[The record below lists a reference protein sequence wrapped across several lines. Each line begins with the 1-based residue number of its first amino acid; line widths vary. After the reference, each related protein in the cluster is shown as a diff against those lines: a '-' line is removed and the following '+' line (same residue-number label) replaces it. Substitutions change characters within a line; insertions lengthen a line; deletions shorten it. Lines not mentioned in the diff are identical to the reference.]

1 MRMITG
7 VLVGA
12 IVGGALSLFDKQT
25 RVSFET
31 CMKKTG
37 NTVKHTVKHPKET
50 YQQVSLKTEEWK
62 ETATSLKQDVDFI
75 INRVNELKK
84 LTPQVTGL
92 VQETVTAVKDT
103 VDHAKKSEQK

>member
-7 VLVGA
+7 VLIGA
-12 IVGGALSLFDKQT
+12 VVGGTLSLLDKQT
-25 RVSFET
+25 RESFET

-37 NTVKHTVKHPKET
+37 NTVKHTVQHPKET
-50 YQQVSLKTEEWK
+50 YHQVSLKTEEWK
-62 ETATSLKQDVDFI
+62 VTATALKQDVDYV

-92 VQETVTAVKDT
+92 VQDTVTAVKDT
-103 VDHAKKSEQK
+103 VNHAKKSER